1 MKANHNMN
9 TIEANIEITREGDKL
24 VSISVSMPVWSK
36 ESELDGNILVQLP
49 LLNIDT
55 IASDEKDTEF
65 AIKEAIQS
73 FCIASEKFGEGVE
86 RELQALGWKQVDQEG
101 NHVLGFC
108 VSETDELLDRLLQ
121 TGDSYVNPKLE
132 IAEESVYA

>member
-1 MKANHNMN
+1 MN
-9 TIEANIEITREGDKL
+9 TVGANIEITRTGNKL

-36 ESELDGNILVQLP
+36 QSEFDGNIHVKLP
-49 LLNIDT
+49 LLDIDT
-55 IASDEKDTEF
+55 IAKNEQDAEF

-73 FCIASEKFGEGVE
+73 FCIASEKFGEGIE
-86 RELQALGWKQVDQEG
+86 KELQALGWKQVDQNG

-108 VSETDELLDRLLQ
+108 VSETDELLERLLQ
-121 TGDSYVNPKLE
+121 TGDNYVNPKLE